1 MGIFDNLKR
10 YVRGEDYEEDE
21 LLEEEPAEESTQRWR
36 RSDPVEREDTTVRTA
51 RTSYERPRST
61 AGEVRPTA
69 SGKVVSI
76 NTMTQL
82 SVVLV
87 QPERYEQAADIA
99 DHLKDKRTVVLNLEQ
114 TNREIA
120 GLPVRRRLC
129 QRGQDHQDRQLDLHH
144 HALQRGDPG
153 RHHRRAGGQRRLRFR
168 QLIRVF
174 PT

>member
-1 MGIFDNLKR
+1 MGLFDGLKR

-21 LLEEEPAEESTQRWR
+21 LLEEEAGEESTRRWR
-36 RSDPVEREDTTVRTA
+36 RSDPVEKEETEPRTE
-51 RTSYERPRST
+51 RTSYERPRT
-61 AGEVRPTA
+61 ANVASESRNVS

-99 DHLKDKRTVVLNLEQ
+99 DHLKDKRTIVLNLEQ

-120 GLPVRRRLC
+120 RRL
-129 QRGQDHQDRQLDLHH
+129 LDFLSGVAYANEGKTTKVANSTYIITPYNVEIQGDIMD
-144 HALQRGDPG
+144 ALEDTGV
-153 RHHRRAGGQRRLRFR
+153 L
-168 QLIRVF
+168 
-174 PT
+174 